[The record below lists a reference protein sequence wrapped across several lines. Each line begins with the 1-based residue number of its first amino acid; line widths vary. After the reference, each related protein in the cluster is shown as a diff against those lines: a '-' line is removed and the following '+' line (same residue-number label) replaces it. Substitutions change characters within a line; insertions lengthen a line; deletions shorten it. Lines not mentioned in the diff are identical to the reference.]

1 MKKHK
6 KLRYLVFVAA
16 IIFIIGGV
24 VAVYSNML
32 QRAVETTTKSN
43 IYEIAS
49 LNQNTLKEY
58 VNIAW
63 EDLDYIGKKIV
74 SNKCDSMQEALERL
88 NLERA
93 DSRFDALY
101 FLDENGVVYSDTYV
115 TYAPG
120 DNPNYNFQ
128 ELIGDP
134 SKKFVSREDN
144 IILQTGRSK
153 LRILYSFPVK
163 NLELEGAKITAIVGV
178 ADVSFLEDRL
188 ILKGFEQNGI
198 DRAYS
203 TILDMDGN
211 FLINPNGMLIVNH
224 NENLINDVD
233 AADRSDY
240 SGDDIRNMMHNHEE
254 FEFRYSDKDGG
265 YFVYAEP
272 ISDDI
277 GWYFITYVEESVFT
291 DQSRHF
297 MTISIFMAIIILL
310 IVAVLLLIT
319 MNNRAKAMTASAE
332 ARARSEFLSNM
343 SHEIRTP
350 LNGVLGLVH
359 LSRRNIRE
367 GGPREQALDW
377 LDKAESTANY
387 LLTLISDIL
396 DISKLQ
402 AGRIDLE
409 EAPISVAKIVDRLQT
424 MQRSNIEDRGI
435 RFVVEQDLEAPG
447 IMGDE
452 TRITQVLMNIIGNAA
467 KYTLEGGT
475 IRFTTTQRLEGDSVE
490 TKFVVAD
497 TGIGMTEEFRE
508 HIWDSFSQERSRI
521 SNSIK
526 GTGLGMAIS
535 KLIADAMEAELSVES
550 KLDEGSTFTFVIH
563 SKITEISD
571 EEIGLEANEEMR
583 QKRLHVLIA
592 EDNELN
598 AEILIEILRAEDIT
612 SELAR
617 NGQEVLELFA
627 ASETGHFD
635 VILMDM
641 QMPVMDGCA
650 AAKAIRKLDRE
661 DAKTVRIFACT
672 ANIFKEDHDKAM
684 EAGMDDF
691 LAKPIDINDMMKK
704 LSEGRK

>member
-1 MKKHK
+1 MRDFH
-6 KLRYLVFVAA
+6 RERRLVWYILVLECL
-16 IIFIIGGV
+16 IIFYTLRALYQVPVVRFVPEVCACLVAVFLTHLMISRFSERCSNFVQGAITICCGMLAYLCYSVESRSDRLLPVCLLFV
-24 VAVYSNML
+24 VAECTIY
-32 QRAVETTTKSN
+32 KN
-43 IYEIAS
+43 I
-49 LNQNTLKEY
+49 Q
-58 VNIAW
+58 
-63 EDLDYIGKKIV
+63 
-74 SNKCDSMQEALERL
+74 L
-88 NLERA
+88 NLFVLGM
-93 DSRFDALY
+93 DV
-101 FLDENGVVYSDTYV
+101 FLI
-115 TYAPG
+115 
-120 DNPNYNFQ
+120 
-128 ELIGDP
+128 LI
-134 SKKFVSREDN
+134 S
-144 IILQTGRSK
+144 
-153 LRILYSFPVK
+153 RILCNLQLVHNTYNQMEFSFV
-163 NLELEGAKITAIVGV
+163 LL
-178 ADVSFLEDRL
+178 L
-188 ILKGFEQNGI
+188 
-198 DRAYS
+198 
-203 TILDMDGN
+203 
-211 FLINPNGMLIVNH
+211 
-224 NENLINDVD
+224 
-233 AADRSDY
+233 
-240 SGDDIRNMMHNHEE
+240 
-254 FEFRYSDKDGG
+254 
-265 YFVYAEP
+265 
-272 ISDDI
+272 
-277 GWYFITYVEESVFT
+277 
-291 DQSRHF
+291 
-297 MTISIFMAIIILL
+297 LL
-310 IVAVLLLIT
+310 IVSGLMMYMQKQDLFTERVAHEDEKSLDDLLQLVE
-319 MNNRAKAMTASAE
+319 MKCEEATAAAE
-332 ARARSEFLSNM
+332 AKSSFLANM

-617 NGQEVLELFA
+617 NGQEVLELFE

>member
-1 MKKHK
+1 M
-6 KLRYLVFVAA
+6 
-16 IIFIIGGV
+16 
-24 VAVYSNML
+24 
-32 QRAVETTTKSN
+32 
-43 IYEIAS
+43 
-49 LNQNTLKEY
+49 
-58 VNIAW
+58 
-63 EDLDYIGKKIV
+63 
-74 SNKCDSMQEALERL
+74 
-88 NLERA
+88 
-93 DSRFDALY
+93 
-101 FLDENGVVYSDTYV
+101 
-115 TYAPG
+115 
-120 DNPNYNFQ
+120 
-128 ELIGDP
+128 
-134 SKKFVSREDN
+134 
-144 IILQTGRSK
+144 
-153 LRILYSFPVK
+153 
-163 NLELEGAKITAIVGV
+163 
-178 ADVSFLEDRL
+178 
-188 ILKGFEQNGI
+188 
-198 DRAYS
+198 
-203 TILDMDGN
+203 
-211 FLINPNGMLIVNH
+211 
-224 NENLINDVD
+224 
-233 AADRSDY
+233 
-240 SGDDIRNMMHNHEE
+240 
-254 FEFRYSDKDGG
+254 
-265 YFVYAEP
+265 
-272 ISDDI
+272 
-277 GWYFITYVEESVFT
+277 FT

-617 NGQEVLELFA
+617 NGQEVLELFE

-704 LSEGRK
+704 LAEGRK